1 MACGAVVIGSAT
13 PPVQEVIRD
22 GANGLLVDFF
32 DSVALAERIAAVL
45 ADPAAHRPL
54 GEQARADAVAGYD
67 LRRVC
72 LPRQLELVDR
82 LARLPRA

>member
-54 GEQARADAVAGYD
+54 G
-67 LRRVC
+67 
-72 LPRQLELVDR
+72 
-82 LARLPRA
+82 